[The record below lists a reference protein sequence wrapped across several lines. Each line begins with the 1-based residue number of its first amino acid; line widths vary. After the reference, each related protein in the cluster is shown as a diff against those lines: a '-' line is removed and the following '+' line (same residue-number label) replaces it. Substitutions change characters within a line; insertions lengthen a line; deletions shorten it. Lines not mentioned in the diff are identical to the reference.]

1 MAGNEGAEGY
11 LVMWR
16 QVEYASLAH
25 SVRYLLTDPTW
36 DNLGIIFSSSQGS
49 EDLELASLRR

>member
-49 EDLELASLRR
+49 EDLELASL